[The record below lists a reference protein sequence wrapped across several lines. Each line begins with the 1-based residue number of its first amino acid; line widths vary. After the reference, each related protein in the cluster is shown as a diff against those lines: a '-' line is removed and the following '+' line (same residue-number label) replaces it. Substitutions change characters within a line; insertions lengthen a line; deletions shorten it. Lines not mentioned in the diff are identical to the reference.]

1 MKRGTTD
8 LCLVLAVDKP
18 SGMTS
23 HDVVSRARRI
33 FGEKRIGH
41 TGTLD
46 PLASGVLPLCV
57 GPATRLDQFL
67 TGHDKS
73 YVVSVVFG
81 AATDTDDCDGEVI
94 RTGVVPD
101 EVFDPF
107 FASVFVGGLVGKS
120 KQLPP
125 VYSAIKVGGTKA
137 CDAARK
143 GRVIDLAPRD
153 IEVYSAELLGI
164 GGADGAEPARWDIAF
179 KVSKGTYIRALARDI
194 GHSLGCPAHVGALR
208 RTAAGAIGIAD
219 CVTLEV
225 LEEMGERAALDPL
238 KVLGMLFIGGAV
250 RLHGGSAPQLRGAA
264 RWRGRGPCRR

>member
-1 MKRGTTD
+1 M
-8 LCLVLAVDKP
+8 LAVDKP

-23 HDVVSRARRI
+23 HDVGEPRPAHLRREAHRAH
-33 FGEKRIGH
+33 GH
-41 TGTLD
+41 FRSTRL
-46 PLASGVLPLCV
+46 GVLPLCV

-194 GHSLGCPAHVGALR
+194 GHSLG
-208 RTAAGAIGIAD
+208 
-219 CVTLEV
+219 
-225 LEEMGERAALDPL
+225 
-238 KVLGMLFIGGAV
+238 
-250 RLHGGSAPQLRGAA
+250 APPMWGRCAA
-264 RWRGRGPCRR
+264 RRPARSASPTA